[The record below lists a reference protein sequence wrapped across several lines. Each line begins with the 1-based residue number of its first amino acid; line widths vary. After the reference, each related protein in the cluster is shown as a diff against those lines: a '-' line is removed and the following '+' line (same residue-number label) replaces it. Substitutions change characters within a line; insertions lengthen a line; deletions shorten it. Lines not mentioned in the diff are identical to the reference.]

1 MRKWVLILIPSAI
14 IVFTSSMYKQTGIA
28 GKTGSPG
35 ESTCQSCHGDF
46 ALNSGPGTISISNF
60 GMNNWQYVPG
70 QTYPITVTVSQLG
83 APKFGFG
90 LECLTSTNQNAG
102 SLTII
107 DPTATKLLGKI
118 VNGVNRINAT
128 HVLNGTYSLD
138 SRSFIVNWTA
148 PPAGTGTVN
157 FYFAGNATND
167 DVSTS
172 GDYIYN
178 ASQQVTELLCQPP
191 DPVQP
196 IQGPTSACTG
206 IQVNYSIPAVA
217 NATSY
222 LWTLP
227 NGWTGSSTSTSIV
240 ATSNGAAGIVQ
251 VSAINACS
259 TTSGSLNVS
268 SVSAVPAIPGNITG
282 SANNN
287 CGISTKTYSV
297 AAVIGA
303 SSYVWR
309 TDIIGATLN
318 GVVGPVTTTT
328 PSVSLTFPANF
339 ANAKI
344 YVKAQNGCGA
354 SAEKSKSISSKP
366 AVPGAITGPVN
377 PCINSVNLSYS
388 IAAVA
393 QATSYSWTVPAGL
406 SLVSGQG
413 TTNLLVNS
421 GSVAAICSLKVGS
434 TNACGTS
441 NKKLLVVNVNSCAR
455 EFEFNNNALH
465 FIDTP
470 ERIDIFSTDGRLIQ
484 QINQPNNSQSLAD
497 LPMGIYIVSMQFK
510 DHQINE
516 KVFVQP
522 N

>member
-1 MRKWVLILIPSAI
+1 MKKWVLILIPSAI
-14 IVFTSSMYKQTGIA
+14 LVFTSSMFKQTGIA

-35 ESTCQSCHGDF
+35 EATCQSCHSDF

-90 LECLTSTNQNAG
+90 LECLTSSNQNAG

-107 DPTATKLLGKI
+107 DPTATKLLGKV

-138 SRSFIVNWTA
+138 SRSFVVNWTA
-148 PPAGTGTVN
+148 PPAGTGTVK

-172 GDYIYN
+172 GDYIYT
-178 ASQQVTELLCQPP
+178 STQQVTELLCLPP

-196 IQGPTSACTG
+196 IQGPSTSCTG
-206 IQVNYSIPAVA
+206 IQVNYSIPAVP

-227 NGWTGSSTSTSIV
+227 NGWTGASTTTSI
-240 ATSNGAAGIVQ
+240 AASSNGNSGAIQ

-259 TTSGSLNVS
+259 TTSSSLNVS
-268 SVSAVPAIPGNITG
+268 SVSAVPAIPGTITG

-287 CGISTKTYSV
+287 CGVSTKTYSV
-297 AAVIGA
+297 AAVSGA
-303 SSYVWR
+303 SGYVWR
-309 TDIIGATLN
+309 TDIVGATLN
-318 GVVGPVTTTT
+318 GVVGPVTTIT
-328 PSVSLTFPANF
+328 PTVSLTFPSNF

-344 YVKAQNGCGA
+344 YVKAQNACGA

-366 AVPGAITGPVN
+366 AVPGAISGPVN
-377 PCINSVNLSYS
+377 PCINSINLSYS
-388 IAAVA
+388 ITAVA
-393 QATSYSWTVPAGL
+393 QATSYAWTVPSGL

-413 TTNLLVNS
+413 TTNVLVNS
-421 GSVAAICSLKVGS
+421 GAIAQACSLKVGS

-441 NKKLLVVNVNSCAR
+441 SKKLLVVNVTSCIR
-455 EFEFNNNALH
+455 EFEFNYNALH

-484 QINQPNNSQSLAD
+484 QINQPNNAQSLAD
-497 LPMGIYIVSMQFK
+497 LPMGIYIISMQFK
-510 DHQINE
+510 DHRVNE